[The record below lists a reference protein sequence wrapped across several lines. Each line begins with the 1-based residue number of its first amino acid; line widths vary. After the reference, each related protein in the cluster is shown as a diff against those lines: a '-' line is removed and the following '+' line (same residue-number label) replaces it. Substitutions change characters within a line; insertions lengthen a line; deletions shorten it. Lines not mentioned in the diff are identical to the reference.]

1 MYLKQKK
8 KKSVE
13 ESEEES
19 EEKIKDDFKKIIEYI
34 ENGSKSINYDFFK
47 DYFDFSVPSALAKRL
62 YKTKYKKKTNNL
74 VEQIK
79 SRWSD
84 LKDEIKKMSE
94 DETEIEQSD
103 KILKIV
109 EEVLDFNTRI

>member
-1 MYLKQKK
+1 MYLKRKK
-8 KKSVE
+8 KKSV
-13 ESEEES
+13 EES

-34 ENGSKSINYDFFK
+34 ENGLKSINYDLFK

-62 YKTKYKKKTNNL
+62 YKTKYKKKTSNL

-94 DETEIEQSD
+94 DETEIEQPN

-109 EEVLDFNTRI
+109 EEVLDFNARI